1 MALTYVTGH
10 DLSLTIDG
18 DSYDDVA
25 ASVTLAVE
33 PNQQVLEVLS
43 GRAYKT
49 IDYTATLSVELYQ
62 DWGSTS
68 PASVC
73 EALFDAAGAA
83 GDTPIAFSFSA
94 GGSDFTGNIFP
105 NFPEAGGAATDALTV
120 TVEFVVENGSVSRS

>member
-10 DLSLTIDG
+10 DLALTIDSV
-18 DSYDDVA
+18 SYDDVA

-33 PNQQVLEVLS
+33 PNQQTLEVLS

-73 EALFDAAGAA
+73 EALFDAAGSA
-83 GDTPIAFSFSA
+83 GDTGIAFSFTA
-94 GGSDFTGNIFP
+94 GGSSFTGDIFP

-120 TVEFVVENGSVSRS
+120 TVEFVVVDGAVSRA